1 MTAIEIRTETTTF
14 ELSGAWTALI
24 TPFRDGRIDEPA
36 LRSLVE
42 VNIVGG
48 VSGLVACGTTAE
60 TPTLSAEE
68 SQRVIEIVIAQAAG
82 RVPVMVGAGTN
93 NTESTLART
102 REAQAAGASAAL
114 IVMPYYN
121 RPTQEGL
128 YQHIRYVAERCD
140 LPIVL
145 YNVPGRTGSDL
156 QAATVARLALLPTVI
171 GIKEAS
177 GSLDRASEI
186 IRLTG
191 PEFSVLSGD
200 DSLTLPIMSVGG
212 RGVVSVVSN
221 IAPRAISDLTRAAL
235 DGDYLRAR
243 TIHHEILEL
252 CGAMFC
258 ETNPV
263 PVKAAAELLGMTT
276 SEVRLPLTPLLPESR
291 ERVFRTLLA
300 CPYTA
305 NRIVIGEE
313 TGWPTIAEPTRIEV
327 AA

>member
-1 MTAIEIRTETTTF
+1 MTTIDTRTTSF
-14 ELSGAWTALI
+14 ELSGTWTALI

-36 LRSLVE
+36 LRALVE

-60 TPTLSAEE
+60 TPTLSVEE
-68 SQRVIEIVIAQAAG
+68 STRIVEIIIGQAAG
-82 RVPVMVGAGTN
+82 RVPVMVGTGTN
-93 NTESTLART
+93 STDSTLART
-102 REAQAAGASAAL
+102 REAEAAGAAAAL

-128 YQHIRYVAERCD
+128 YQHIRHVAERCD

-156 QAATVARLALLPTVI
+156 QAATVFRLAQLPTVI

-191 PEFSVLSGD
+191 PDFSVLSGD

-212 RGVVSVVSN
+212 RGVVSVASN
-221 IAPRAISDLTRAAL
+221 IVPRAVSDLTASAL
-235 DGDYLRAR
+235 AGDYARAR
-243 TIHHEILEL
+243 TIHHAILDL
-252 CGAMFC
+252 CGAMFV
-258 ETNPV
+258 ETNPG

-276 SEVRLPLTPLLPESR
+276 SEVRLPLTSLLPESR
-291 ERVFRTLLA
+291 ERVFQALLS

-305 NRIVIGEE
+305 NRVLTGEE
-313 TGWPTIAEPTRIEV
+313 TVWPEIAVEGRGEV

>member
-1 MTAIEIRTETTTF
+1 MTATDFRPTLDLAGT
-14 ELSGAWTALI
+14 WTALI

-42 VNIVGG
+42 TQIDGG

-60 TPTLSAEE
+60 TPTLSPEE
-68 SQRVIEIVIAQAAG
+68 SARIVELVISHAAG
-82 RVPVMVGAGTN
+82 RVPVMVGTGTN

-102 REAQAAGASAAL
+102 REAEAAGAVAAL
-114 IVMPYYN
+114 VVMPYYN

-128 YQHIRYVAERCD
+128 YQHFRYVAERCD

-156 QAATVARLALLPTVI
+156 QAATVARLALLPNVI

-186 IRLTG
+186 IHLTDPG
-191 PEFSVLSGD
+191 FSVLSGD
-200 DSLTLPIMSVGG
+200 DSLTLPIISVGG
-212 RGVVSVVSN
+212 RGIVSVVGN
-221 IAPRAISDLTRAAL
+221 IVPRAVSDLTTAAL
-235 DGDYLRAR
+235 AGDYGRAR
-243 TIHHEILEL
+243 TIHHEILDL
-252 CGAMFC
+252 CDAMFV

-263 PVKAAAELLGMTT
+263 PVKAAAELLGMST
-276 SEVRLPLTPLLPESR
+276 SDVRLPLTSLLPESR
-291 ERVFRTLLA
+291 ERVFRALLA

-305 NRIVIGEE
+305 NRLVIGEE
-313 TGWPTIAEPTRIEV
+313 TGWLEIAEEIRVGV

>member
-1 MTAIEIRTETTTF
+1 MTTIDTRTTAF
-14 ELSGAWTALI
+14 DLSGAWTALI
-24 TPFRDGRIDEPA
+24 TPFRDGRLDEPA
-36 LRSLVE
+36 LRALVE

-48 VSGLVACGTTAE
+48 VSGLVACGTTGE

-68 SQRVIEIVIAQAAG
+68 SNRIVEIVMSQAGG
-82 RVPVMVGAGTN
+82 RVPVMVGTGTN
-93 NTESTLART
+93 STESTLARS
-102 REAQAAGASAAL
+102 REAEAAGAAAAL

-128 YQHIRYVAERCD
+128 YQHIHHVAERCA

-156 QAATVARLALLPTVI
+156 QAATVARLAQLPTVI

-221 IAPRAISDLTRAAL
+221 IAPRAVSDLTAAAL
-235 DGDYLRAR
+235 AGDYARAR
-243 TIHHEILEL
+243 TIHHAILDL
-252 CGAMFC
+252 CNAMFV

-291 ERVFRTLLA
+291 ERVFRALLA

-305 NRIVIGEE
+305 NRLEISEE
-313 TGWPTIAEPTRIEV
+313 AAWPVMADEPRVEV

>member
-1 MTAIEIRTETTTF
+1 MTATEINPNLD
-14 ELSGAWTALI
+14 LSGTWTALI
-24 TPFRDGRIDEPA
+24 TPFRDGRVDESA

-42 VNIVGG
+42 VQIVGG

-60 TPTLSAEE
+60 TPTLSPEE
-68 SQRVIEIVIAQAAG
+68 SARIVETVIAQAAG
-82 RVPVMVGAGTN
+82 RVPVMAGTGTN

-102 REAQAAGASAAL
+102 REAQVAGAAAAL
-114 IVMPYYN
+114 VVMPYYN

-128 YQHIRYVAERCD
+128 YQHIRSVAERCD

-145 YNVPGRTGSDL
+145 YNVPGRTGCDL
-156 QAATVARLALLPTVI
+156 QAATVARLAQLPNVI

-186 IRLTG
+186 IRLTDSS
-191 PEFSVLSGD
+191 FSVLSGD

-221 IAPRAISDLTRAAL
+221 IAPRAMSSLTTAAL
-235 DGDYLRAR
+235 AGDYGRAR
-243 TIHHEILEL
+243 TIHHAILDL
-252 CGAMFC
+252 CGAMFV

-263 PVKAAAELLGMTT
+263 PVKAAAELLGMTA

-291 ERVFRTLLA
+291 ERVFQALLA

-305 NRIVIGEE
+305 NRVLTGEE
-313 TGWPTIAEPTRIEV
+313 AAWPSIAEGLRIEV
-327 AA
+327 EVAA

>member
-1 MTAIEIRTETTTF
+1 MTAIEIRTETTTLD
-14 ELSGAWTALI
+14 LSGTWTALI
-24 TPFRDGRIDEPA
+24 TPFRNGEIDEPA

-48 VSGLVACGTTAE
+48 ESGLVACGTTAE
-60 TPTLSAEE
+60 TPTLSPEE
-68 SQRVIEIVIAQAAG
+68 NARVIEIVIAQAAG
-82 RVPVMVGAGTN
+82 RVPVMVGTGTN
-93 NTESTLART
+93 DTASTLART
-102 REAQAAGASAAL
+102 EAAQIAGAAASL

-128 YQHIRYVAERCD
+128 YQHVRFVAERCD

-156 QAATVARLALLPTVI
+156 QPATVARLAALPNVI

-191 PEFSVLSGD
+191 PDFTVLSGD

-212 RGVVSVVSN
+212 RGVVSVASN
-221 IAPRAISDLTRAAL
+221 IAPQAISALTTAAL
-235 DGDYLRAR
+235 AGDFLRAR
-243 TIHHEILEL
+243 TIHHEVLDL
-252 CGAMFC
+252 CSALFC

-263 PVKAAAELLGMTT
+263 PVKAAAELLGMTG
-276 SEVRLPLTPLLPESR
+276 SEVRLPLVPLQPESR
-291 ERVFRTLLA
+291 ERVFAALLA
-300 CPYTA
+300 CPHTA
-305 NRIVIGEE
+305 HRLVIGEE
-313 TGWPTIAEPTRIEV
+313 TGWPVVQEATRIEV